1 MGIKPKIAPSTVNV
15 SDKVQDLSIIHAI
28 NLERIKA
35 DQVNGVLDILDDL
48 GLSIQKQLEKIDPTG
63 VGPTYR
69 ARRLARL
76 LEGVKATTKQHFGK
90 AQGANSKGLGK
101 VSTVSAKATQNI
113 INRSLGVSLG
123 ATLPS
128 AAVLSSL
135 AGRTLVEGQIVKDYW
150 KQQSAEH
157 TGKFMRQMRIGVAG
171 GENLQSLI
179 QRVRGTKAN
188 NFTDGIMNSTKR
200 KAETLVRSSV
210 AAVNNEALINTY
222 QANEDLFNGYQWMAT
237 LDSRTSDICK
247 ARSGLTWDKDFK
259 PVGHAIG
266 WTPPPAHFNCRSTVI
281 GILKPWSD
289 LANKPLPAVGAET
302 LKEELQKSLLSRGL
316 SQALISKAINKTQQS
331 MDGYVA
337 GNINFE
343 DWLKS
348 KSERFQKQIL
358 GEPKMVLWKNGKIG
372 FVDLVDQKSN
382 PRSLAELEDLVNQG
396 KTAPL
401 KANKAAKEAAKEQA
415 EAAALAVKAAQKAE
429 NRAQAQL
436 DDIIAGT
443 AGTNKSKV
451 YYKLKKDGIGGL
463 SATQIIAKIDEGVTQ
478 INVSANISKAK
489 KKLKDGKKLNKTEEA
504 AWATVD
510 DDLKAAYLVSLEAE
524 SAVFKTIQDKIDN
537 LEGFKEL
544 ALATGTVQEGSVL
557 LKAKKILEQ
566 HKDKKSGFPKVIYTP
581 NDDYISKEIN
591 KILNKSDLE
600 FLQKLAGFDGLASL
614 KAKKSILS
622 KTEAEAY
629 ISKYDEVMGLAQQV
643 VLKNDEI
650 TAAAKAMS
658 DSFINQLGVAKTL
671 YKGDPD
677 TFNFTKHGTPL
688 SIKQIYIK
696 SGPKIAKDNFDAI
709 TDVLADD
716 IKKANDKIFAVQE
729 RQINKATQYLS
740 DAAQGGKGFSA
751 ANVAYEKLKKS
762 GGLTGDAVVDAAK
775 VQAEKDAVQ
784 AAKSLASVKTGIKKK
799 FKANK
804 KLSPKEQQVFDDLDP
819 VDQDLLKEAASA
831 GKTAK
836 QLDDDA
842 AAIVTQKATQRA
854 DEGVLF
860 DDLEQIGN
868 QDGSNTGGLFKSKV
882 DGSKFYVKAPDT
894 EVMAKVEVLSSKLY
908 QAAGVKVANV
918 NSIKLTGKIGDRDV
932 SGRLGVTSAIEEIE
946 DIDTSQMGALSGA
959 KDGFAA
965 DAWLAN
971 WDVVGN
977 GGPKQL
983 NLKKMP
989 DGSSFR
995 IDTGGTLFFRAQGG
1009 RKAFSAS
1016 EIPELDSLRFNSYNS
1031 GEVFGDISEDQIV
1044 AGVARIVAISDD
1056 DIRRL
1061 VKDTMG
1067 DDADDLAE
1075 VLIGRKNVLQ
1085 ATYAKQL
1092 AKYNKKVKRSP
1103 LERVT
1108 KQEEQLIKESRVNG
1122 YIMTSDKGDI
1132 EDHEIRASYLKRKGK
1147 GVTQLN
1153 LRLRPD
1159 AMQKLQKTLLMKSG
1173 GDLPD
1178 IEMSNLNYDIKR
1190 GIRGIMARGN
1200 AGSPFRDV
1208 DFQRSATAIQAIEQK
1223 KKEIEDLVSQGRLKP
1238 DDLERFEFK
1247 TGTVLNIYKSFVER
1261 YKIGDKKLERDLL
1274 FKEKFEDILNFEQIP
1289 LTSAKAT
1296 KTISW
1301 TDQGAAK
1308 FYKSSFRDSYS
1319 EQDGERFTTLG
1330 TVFDTEVD
1338 GVRVRYFPENQSESH
1353 AALVGRMEVE
1363 IDGASAV
1370 EIKKGLG
1377 VIEQLGIDASR
1388 STAMD
1393 REELYLTKI
1402 FYHFSG
1408 VKRGD
1413 QDSEL
1418 YALLFKDEIKRIS
1431 KIGSQNERIK
1441 ELKRLS
1447 SSAADVKDI
1456 TALPMYNPV
1465 GEFQQFGHGKAL
1477 QLNPV
1482 FQGKEWEKFHDDHRI
1497 YHDLEYGKGHGTQV
1511 GSFKAI
1517 VGGGG
1522 QLASTTDRMRRG
1534 IPFGEGGSEGPDVRS
1549 GGASY
1554 IFSRLR
1560 EKSDI
1565 TREHGLVWKTN
1576 NHVRRLD
1583 AMSFKTDYYGSQ
1595 KFSNGKVYK
1604 KYDNLDDWDVSLQ
1617 ERAVDLQ
1624 AFKNHAVG
1632 NDNNEIIFKDGL
1644 SLFEDLEF
1652 FVVRPNE
1659 KQDVLDFLTEKGYK
1673 KWPDGRKLEEVI
1685 VTKDDIRNLV
1695 LGKKKAYADA
1705 GVDLDDD
1712 IDLDIDIDIDDDELQ
1727 ILDE

>member
-15 SDKVQDLSIIHAI
+15 SDKVQDLSIVHAI

-90 AQGANSKGLGK
+90 AQGANAKGLGK
-101 VSTVSAKATQNI
+101 VSTVSAKVTQNI
-113 INRSLGVSLG
+113 INGSLGVSLG

-157 TGKFMRQMRIGVAG
+157 TSKFIRQMRIGVAG

-247 ARSGLTWDKDFK
+247 ARSGLTWDKEFK

-302 LKEELQKSLLSRGL
+302 LKEELEKSLLSRGL

-358 GEPKMVLWKNGKIG
+358 GEPKWELWKNGKIG

-382 PRSLAELEDLVNQG
+382 PRSLAELEALVDQG

-451 YYKLKKDGIGGL
+451 YSKLKKDGIEGL

-524 SAVFKTIQDKIDN
+524 SAIFKAFQDKIDN

-544 ALATGTVQEGSVL
+544 ALATDTVQEGSVL
-557 LKAKKILEQ
+557 LKAKKILAQ

-581 NDDYISKEIN
+581 KDDYISKEIN
-591 KILNKSDLE
+591 KIINKSDFE
-600 FLQKLAGFDGLASL
+600 FLQKLVGFDGLASL

-622 KTEAEAY
+622 KVEAEKY
-629 ISKYDEVMGLAQQV
+629 ISKYDEVMELAQKV
-643 VLKNDEI
+643 VLKDDEI

-677 TFNFTKHGTPL
+677 TFNFSKHGTPEN
-688 SIKQIYIK
+688 IKEFYIK
-696 SGPKIAKDNFDAI
+696 SGPKIAKDNFDSI
-709 TDVLADD
+709 TDALADD
-716 IKKANDKIFAVQE
+716 IKKANDKIFA
-729 RQINKATQYLS
+729 RQQAAEAKLLAEKNQLEKDNLAKLSKYNSGSKGFATHKKAFDKLDKKGAFVGKSLS
-740 DAAQGGKGFSA
+740 DQ
-751 ANVAYEKLKKS
+751 VAMVE
-762 GGLTGDAVVDAAK
+762 
-775 VQAEKDAVQ
+775 AEKNAMVFAGQ
-784 AAKSLASVKTGIKKK
+784 LGTFKKK
-799 FKANK
+799 IKEKFKTNK
-804 KLSPKEQQVFDDLDP
+804 KLSPKEQQIFDDLDP
-819 VDQDLLKEAASA
+819 ADQDLLKEAASA

-860 DDLEQIGN
+860 DDLEQIGD

-1132 EDHEIRASYLKRKGK
+1132 EDHEIRASYLKRNGK

-1159 AMQKLQKTLLMKSG
+1159 AMQKLQKTILIKQDALAPISL
-1173 GDLPD
+1173 GDLTNT
-1178 IEMSNLNYDIKR
+1178 ITTA
-1190 GIRGIMARGN
+1190 IRGIMKQANEGN
-1200 AGSPFRDV
+1200 AFRET
-1208 DFQRSATAIQAIEQK
+1208 DFVRAKNAIELIEKKQLELLKLFQNKKIKEDDYKNFIKLIGYPQKKLTSFLDDYKIGQK
-1223 KKEIEDLVSQGRLKP
+1223 KKKN
-1238 DDLERFEFK
+1238 DDLFW
-1247 TGTVLNIYKSFVER
+1247 Y
-1261 YKIGDKKLERDLL
+1261 
-1274 FKEKFEDILNFEQIP
+1274 KFEDLEDIDQIP
-1289 LTSAKAT
+1289 ESKINS
-1296 KTISW
+1296 KGIEW
-1301 TDQGAAK
+1301 KDKGNAK
-1308 FYKSSFRDSYS
+1308 FFKSSFRDSYA
-1319 EQDGERFTTLG
+1319 EQSGEKFDALG
-1330 TVFDTEVD
+1330 TVYEARID
-1338 GVRVRYFPENQSESH
+1338 GVNIRYFPDGEKDSR
-1353 AALVGRMEVE
+1353 AALIGRMEIE
-1363 IDGASAV
+1363 IDGTSATAV
-1370 EIKKGLG
+1370 KKGFNTLEG
-1377 VIEQLGIDASR
+1377 LGIDASR

-1408 VKRGD
+1408 VKRDD
-1413 QDSEL
+1413 QATDL
-1418 YALLFKDEIKRIS
+1418 FALAFKEEIQRIS

-1441 ELKRLS
+1441 ELKSLS
-1447 SSAADVKDI
+1447 SNAADVKDI

-1465 GEFQQFGHGKAL
+1465 GEFQQFGHGKSL
-1477 QLNPV
+1477 QLNPA
-1482 FQGKEWEKFHDDHRI
+1482 FEGPAWENFYKDHYI
-1497 YHDLEYGKGHGTQV
+1497 YHDLEYGKDRGTQAE
-1511 GSFKAI
+1511 SFKAI

-1522 QLASTTDRMRRG
+1522 QLAATTDRMRRG
-1534 IPFGEGGSEGPDVRS
+1534 IAFGKHGGSEVRDTET
-1549 GGASY
+1549 GGAGY
-1554 IFSRLR
+1554 VFARLR
-1560 EKSDI
+1560 EKEKLG
-1565 TREHGLVWKTN
+1565 RLGLVWKTKR
-1576 NHVRRLD
+1576 HVKRLD
-1583 AMSFKTDYYGSQ
+1583 AMSFDSDYYGSQ
-1595 KFSNGKVYK
+1595 RFSTGAGVSKQFR
-1604 KYDNLDDWDVSLQ
+1604 NLGDWDVALQ
-1617 ERAVDLQ
+1617 ERAVDLK
-1624 AFKNHAVG
+1624 AFKQHAESQG
-1632 NDNNEIIFKDGL
+1632 NNEIIFKDGL
-1644 SLFEDLEF
+1644 SVFEDLEF
-1652 FVVRPNE
+1652 FVVRRDE
-1659 KQDVLDFLTEKGYK
+1659 KDDLVNYLQDKGYK
-1673 KWPDGRKLEEVI
+1673 KWPDGRSLDKVI
-1685 VTKDDIRNLV
+1685 VTP
-1695 LGKKKAYADA
+1695 
-1705 GVDLDDD
+1705 
-1712 IDLDIDIDIDDDELQ
+1712 DEAKSIGYQ
-1727 ILDE
+1727 G